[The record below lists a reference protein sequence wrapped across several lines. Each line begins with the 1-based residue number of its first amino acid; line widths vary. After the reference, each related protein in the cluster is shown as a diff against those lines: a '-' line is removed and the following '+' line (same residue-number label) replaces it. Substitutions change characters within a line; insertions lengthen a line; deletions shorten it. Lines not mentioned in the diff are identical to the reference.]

1 MKMARYKSINT
12 PLLKQ
17 FAIIFSGLTF
27 ILFSIVIFWYFLK
40 SQQEFEF
47 LKHQEK
53 HVLSIH
59 EKAIMQ
65 EYEEMLSDLLTLAS
79 LPIHNT
85 APKSEKALKAYKK
98 MLSDTYLTVTKG
110 RGRYDQ
116 IRYIS
121 HQGQELVRVN
131 FNDGLPNIVPE
142 DELQN
147 KAHRYYVS
155 DICNLQS
162 GQIYVSRMDLN
173 IEHHQLEIPYKPMIR
188 AGMNIFD
195 DAGNPQGILVLN
207 YLGNRIFE
215 ALEYAAH
222 IVDSPAKMMLL
233 DQDGYWLKGLKPN
246 QAWGFMFADKQQVSF
261 AYQEP
266 ELWQS
271 IQKQSLGQINTPEGL
286 YTFRT
291 ILPLKPDTFPDSW
304 RYDFDNQPFAT
315 QKDLNDYSW
324 ILVSIIP
331 RDSFSPQTDTL
342 LREALPFLAVSLII
356 LAIFAYLLA
365 TYRQDKLYF
374 QNKTHFMAYHDELTG
389 LYNRHTLYQKS
400 TLNKIL
406 NGLNNTPYAVFF
418 LDLDGFKPVND
429 QYGHNIGD
437 EVLKIIAKRIQ
448 NSVRTSDIVVRLG
461 GDEFAVVTPNI
472 RQVEEAR
479 NLAEKLSSQICE
491 PIQIKSL
498 TLNLS
503 ASIGLALSNHNH
515 HKIEELVN
523 LADHAMYQA
532 KQSKHDKIIIAST

>member
-1 MKMARYKSINT
+1 MASFNLKNT
-12 PLLKQ
+12 QLLKQ
-17 FAIIFSGLTF
+17 FALIFAGLSF
-27 ILFSIVIFWYFLK
+27 ILLSIVIFWYFLK

-47 LKHQEK
+47 LKHQEQ

-79 LPIHNT
+79 LPIHNS
-85 APKSEKALKAYKK
+85 APKSEKDLETYKN
-98 MLSDTYLTVTKG
+98 MLAQTYLTVSKT

-131 FNDGLPNIVPE
+131 FNNGLPNIVPE

-173 IEHHQLEIPYKPMIR
+173 IENHELEIPYKPMIR
-188 AGMNIFD
+188 TGMNLFD
-195 DAGNPQGILVLN
+195 DEGQPQGILVLN

-222 IVDSPAKMMLL
+222 IVDSPAKLMLL

-246 QAWGFMFADKQQVSF
+246 QDWGFMFADKQQVTF
-261 AYQEP
+261 AYQNP
-266 ELWQS
+266 QLWQS
-271 IQKQSLGQINTPEGL
+271 IQKKSLGQIKTTEGL
-286 YTFRT
+286 YTFHT
-291 ILPLKPDTFPDSW
+291 IFPLRPDTFPDSW
-304 RYDFDNQPFAT
+304 RNDFDSHPFVT
-315 QKDLNDYSW
+315 QKDLNNYSW
-324 ILVSIIP
+324 ILVSFIP
-331 RDSFSPQTDTL
+331 KDSFSPQTDTL
-342 LREALPFLAVSLII
+342 LREARPFLAVSLII

-389 LYNRHTLYQKS
+389 LYNRHALYQKNAR
-400 TLNKIL
+400 NKV
-406 NGLNNTPYAVFF
+406 LNNFNDIPYTVFF
-418 LDLDGFKPVND
+418 LDLDGFKPIND
-429 QYGHNIGD
+429 QYGHNTGD

-448 NSVRTSDIVVRLG
+448 NSVRTTDIVVRLG
-461 GDEFAVVTPNI
+461 GDEFAIITPNI
-472 RQVEEAR
+472 KRPQDAKH
-479 NLAEKLSSQICE
+479 LADKLLEQISA
-491 PIQIKSL
+491 PIQIAPY
-498 TLNLS
+498 TLHLSSSIGIALS
-503 ASIGLALSNHNH
+503 AQHGENLE
-515 HKIEELVN
+515 KLVD
-523 LADHAMYQA
+523 LADAAMYQA
-532 KQSKHDKIIIAST
+532 KQNKQDKICLAEN

>member
-1 MKMARYKSINT
+1 MARYKSINT
-12 PLLKQ
+12 SLLKQ

-27 ILFSIVIFWYFLK
+27 ILLSVVIFWYLLK

-47 LKHQEK
+47 LKHQEQ

-85 APKSEKALKAYKK
+85 APKSEKALEAYTK
-98 MLSDTYLTVTKG
+98 MLSDTYLTVSKA

-131 FNDGLPNIVPE
+131 FNNGLPNIVPE

-173 IEHHQLEIPYKPMIR
+173 IENHQLEIPYKPMIR

-266 ELWQS
+266 EIWQS

-304 RYDFDNQPFAT
+304 RYDFDNHPFAT

-324 ILVSIIP
+324 ILVSLIP
-331 RDSFSPQTDTL
+331 KDSFSPQTDTL
-342 LREALPFLAVSLII
+342 LREALPFLAASLII

-400 TLNKIL
+400 TRNKIL
-406 NGLNNTPYAVFF
+406 NGLNNIPYAVFF

-437 EVLKIIAKRIQ
+437 EVLKVIAKRIQ

-461 GDEFAVVTPNI
+461 GDEFAIITPNI
-472 RQVEEAR
+472 KRSLDAR
-479 NLAEKLSSQICE
+479 HLADKLHEQISA
-491 PIQIKSL
+491 PIQVAPH
-498 TLNLS
+498 TLHLSGSIGIALS
-503 ASIGLALSNHNH
+503 AQHG
-515 HKIEELVN
+515 EN
-523 LADHAMYQA
+523 LEHLIAMADAAMYQA
-532 KQSKHDKIIIAST
+532 KQNKEDKICLAER